1 VRTDRGMSTWN
12 GSVGDYYWGGY
23 AGTTFWI
30 DPKEKLTFVFM
41 TTETTRRLA
50 YRMAMRALVYQSI
63 LE

>member
-1 VRTDRGMSTWN
+1 MRTDRGMSTWN

-23 AGTTFWI
+23 AGTAFWI

-41 TTETTRRLA
+41 TTEPMRRLA
-50 YRMAMRALVYQSI
+50 YRMALRALVYQAI